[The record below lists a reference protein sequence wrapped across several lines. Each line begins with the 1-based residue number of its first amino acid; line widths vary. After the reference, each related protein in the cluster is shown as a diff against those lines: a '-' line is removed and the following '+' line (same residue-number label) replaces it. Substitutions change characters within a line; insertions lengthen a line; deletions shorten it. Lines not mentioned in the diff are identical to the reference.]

1 MLPSICASSRPGAG
15 RALPIGFSFVSEK
28 ATLFLITIYR
38 LPGRAGGKEV
48 RGVKA
53 VGYTCLNTLSQQPK
67 NFTLAEQEKI
77 IERYVASKNWTLAN
91 MYQEVIST
99 GNLQDQPTLDQIIA
113 DWGNGKFEVLVVAR
127 LDRLTRNIRKLNTL
141 ISTVCEKE
149 GAGLISIE
157 EELDTYTESGKL
169 ALKIIDIVTKW
180 DTKRISDRTREII
193 ARKRAKGERVGH
205 APFGYTYKNKKLV
218 AVKKELDIV
227 TLIRGKR
234 ESGMSYHKIARSLN
248 EEHIASKRGGIWYAE
263 TVKTVFQNSFNKA
276 PTS

>member
-1 MLPSICASSRPGAG
+1 M
-15 RALPIGFSFVSEK
+15 
-28 ATLFLITIYR
+28 
-38 LPGRAGGKEV
+38 
-48 RGVKA
+48 KA

-67 NFTLAEQEKI
+67 NFTLAVQEKAI
-77 IERYVASKNWTLAN
+77 KKYVKAKGWELGPI
-91 MYQEVIST
+91 YQEVITS
-99 GNLQDQPTLDQIIA
+99 GNAQDQPMLDKIIA
-113 DWGNGKFEVLVVAR
+113 ESGEGKFDVLVVAR

-141 ISTVCEKE
+141 ISTVCMKNR
-149 GAGLISIE
+149 AGLISIE
-157 EELDTYTESGKL
+157 EGLDTHTASGGL

-193 ARKRAKGERVGH
+193 VRKRAKGEPVGH